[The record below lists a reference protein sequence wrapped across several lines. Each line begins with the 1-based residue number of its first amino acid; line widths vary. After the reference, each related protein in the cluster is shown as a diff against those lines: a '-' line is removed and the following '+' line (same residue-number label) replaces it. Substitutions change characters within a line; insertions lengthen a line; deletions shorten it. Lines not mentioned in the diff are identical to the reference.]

1 MYTAIALL
9 IVILIA
15 VLLIARVAKADASE
29 EVVKKEIP
37 APSYGATEEF
47 SSLSLPIGG
56 GDSPALD
63 EPRTP
68 YTLLNDALRPRM
80 MGEAAAAD
88 INSERCYDTDYNA
101 FHSLTGNFSKIT
113 NNNLPTYPDNCT
125 GPRQEFTGTF
135 YMPNSPVGTPLFG
148 AGGNSL
154 RRTS

>member
-1 MYTAIALL
+1 MYTIIGFL

-15 VLLIARVAKADASE
+15 ILLIARIAKVDG
-29 EVVKKEIP
+29 EVVKKEVP

-135 YMPNSPVGTPLFG
+135 YMPNAPVGTPLIG

-154 RRTS
+154 RRTG